1 MKTKYAEFQIQ
12 DMLPIAMTLVVTG
25 IGVAFG
31 LNVMSDVR
39 DDFVTQNSAA
49 NCGLNSTGGTGGTIG
64 YSACGIEYNATG
76 SAIEG
81 VAKIPEKMPL
91 IATVIVAALLI
102 GILVRYLFVKFG

>member
-1 MKTKYAEFQIQ
+1 MKTKQYVNFQIQ
-12 DMLPIAMTLVVTG
+12 DLLPIAMTLVVTG

-39 DDFVTQNSAA
+39 TDFVTGASGCNATSKA
-49 NCGLNSTGGTGGTIG
+49 S
-64 YSACGIEYNATG
+64 CGIEYNATG
-76 SAIEG
+76 QAIEG

-91 IATVIVAALLI
+91 IATVIVAAILI

>member
-1 MKTKYAEFQIQ
+1 MMKTKYAEFQIQ

-39 DDFVTQNSAA
+39 TDFVTDTAG
-49 NCGLNSTGGTGGTIG
+49 CNSTEVTG
-64 YSACGIEYNATG
+64 CGVEYNATT

-81 VAKIPEKMPL
+81 VSKIPEKMPL